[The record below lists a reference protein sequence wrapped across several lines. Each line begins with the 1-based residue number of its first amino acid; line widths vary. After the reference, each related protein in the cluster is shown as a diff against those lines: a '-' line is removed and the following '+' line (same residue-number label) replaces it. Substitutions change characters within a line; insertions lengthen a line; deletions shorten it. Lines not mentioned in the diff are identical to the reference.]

1 MSSYACPEGR
11 PLSGRLRDA
20 PFDYSNDHCSGAFVE
35 PGGAHI
41 QRRSCVMADR
51 TLLTVHPL
59 QRIYIYAS
67 TQVIK
72 HRTASAWLCGVAHFH
87 IFIIIFVI
95 SLISN
100 FRVAS
105 LESRLSFACSASA
118 FRTRCVH
125 STSSIVIDPTRQHR
139 SRFSK
144 FLSRP
149 SGWTRSR

>member
-72 HRTASAWLCGVAHFH
+72 HRTASAWFGVGLPIF
-87 IFIIIFVI
+87 IFIIIFVF
-95 SLISN
+95 SLIQLSGCFSRVSTLVRVFR
-100 FRVAS
+100 FRVPDPVCS
-105 LESRLSFACSASA
+105 LHIEHRHRSHTTAPLSF
-118 FRTRCVH
+118 
-125 STSSIVIDPTRQHR
+125 
-139 SRFSK
+139 
-144 FLSRP
+144 L
-149 SGWTRSR
+149 